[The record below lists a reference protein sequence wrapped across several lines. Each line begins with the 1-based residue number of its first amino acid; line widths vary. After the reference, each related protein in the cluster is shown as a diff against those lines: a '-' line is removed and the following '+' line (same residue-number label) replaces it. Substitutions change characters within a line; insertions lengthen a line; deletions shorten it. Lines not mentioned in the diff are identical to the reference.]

1 MTIEKLINTE
11 APQFKLK
18 DQDGNDVRLSDFEG
32 QKVLLS
38 FHPLAWTGVCQT
50 QMEDL
55 EGHYSLFEEYDT
67 VPLGVN
73 VDSTPS
79 KKAWAKKM
87 DITNLKMLSDF
98 WPHGGLA
105 QKFEIFREE
114 DGFSERANIL
124 INEAGKIV
132 WAKKYAI
139 DEVPDLE
146 EVFDFIKNN

>member
-1 MTIEKLINTE
+1 MTDKKLINKE

-18 DQDGNDVRLSDFEG
+18 DQDGNDVRLGDFEG

-67 VPLGVN
+67 VPLGVS
-73 VDSTPS
+73 VDSTAS

-87 DITNLKMLSDF
+87 EITNLKMLSDF

-105 QKFEIFREE
+105 QKLEIFREE

-132 WAKKYAI
+132 WAKIYAI
-139 DEVPDLE
+139 DVVPDLE
-146 EVFDFIKNN
+146 EVFDIIKNK

>member
-1 MTIEKLINTE
+1 MTVEKLINKE

-38 FHPLAWTGVCQT
+38 FHPLAWTGPCQT

-67 VPLGVN
+67 VPLGVS
-73 VDSTPS
+73 VDSTS
-79 KKAWAKKM
+79 CKKAWAKKM

-105 QKFEIFREE
+105 QKLEVFREE

-132 WAKKYAI
+132 WAKTYAI
-139 DEVPDLE
+139 DDVPDLE
-146 EVFDFIKNN
+146 EVFDVIKNK

>member
-1 MTIEKLINTE
+1 MTVENLINTE

-18 DQDGNDVRLSDFEG
+18 DQDGNEVRLSDFEG

-67 VPLGVN
+67 VPLGVS
-73 VDSTPS
+73 VDSTPC
-79 KKAWAKKM
+79 KKAWAKEM

-105 QKFEIFREE
+105 QKLEIFREE

-132 WAKKYAI
+132 WAKTYAI
-139 DEVPDLE
+139 DTVPDLE
-146 EVFDFIKNN
+146 EVFDVIKNK

>member
-1 MTIEKLINTE
+1 MTLEELTNTE

-38 FHPLAWTGVCQT
+38 FHPLAWTGICQT

-67 VPLGVN
+67 VPLGIS

-79 KKAWAKKM
+79 KKAWAKKL

-105 QKFEIFREE
+105 KKFEVFREE
-114 DGFSERANIL
+114 DGFAERANIL
-124 INEAGKIV
+124 INESGKIV
-132 WAKKYAI
+132 WVNKYAI
-139 DEVPDLE
+139 DDVPDLE
-146 EVFDFIKNN
+146 EIFEVIKNN

>member
-1 MTIEKLINTE
+1 MTLEELTNTE

-38 FHPLAWTGVCQT
+38 FHPLAWTGICQT

-67 VPLGVN
+67 VPLGIS

-79 KKAWAKKM
+79 KKAWAKKL

-105 QKFEIFREE
+105 KKFEVFREE

-124 INEAGKIV
+124 INESGKIV
-132 WAKKYAI
+132 WVNKYAI
-139 DEVPDLE
+139 DDVPDLE
-146 EVFDFIKNN
+146 EIFEVIKNN